1 MKKDDLTHLN
11 LVKQI
16 TQDLWKPEL
25 ELASSR
31 FHITVAWV
39 AVLLD
44 PVFAFTDYVNIPES
58 WRTLLTIRLCV
69 SAITLSTILLRKKFS
84 IPSFM
89 VAAVPFL
96 LISLQNAYVYSII
109 DVDHVLGQN
118 LNYVVLLFGAA
129 MFVLWRW
136 IYSAVI
142 IIISAIATFFF
153 IRANPDLS
161 FNQFSVS
168 GGLLLIAMALFMG
181 VLIQTRYN
189 LVVREIRASLALRAS
204 NEAIR
209 MQAKE
214 IKDINENLE
223 RLVQQRTLELE
234 TKNKAL
240 EEAAFINAHK
250 LRSPLASILGLVNLM
265 QTFPMNDEMK
275 VTNSHLQV
283 SAKRLDNIVS
293 AITKTIE
300 GADSGDKT

>member
-1 MKKDDLTHLN
+1 M
-11 LVKQI
+11 
-16 TQDLWKPEL
+16 
-25 ELASSR
+25 
-31 FHITVAWV
+31 V
-39 AVLLD
+39 AV
-44 PVFAFTDYVNIPES
+44 
-58 WRTLLTIRLCV
+58 
-69 SAITLSTILLRKKFS
+69 
-84 IPSFM
+84 
-89 VAAVPFL
+89 VPFL

-136 IYSAVI
+136 IYSAAI

-189 LVVREIRASLALRAS
+189 LVVREIRARLALRAS

-240 EEAAFINAHK
+240 EEASFINAHK